1 MIKKECLAV
10 LVLCAIFSISCAK
23 NSYVLVRGF
32 QWERKINVES
42 FGPVTENDWVVPAG
56 GTTLSVVNKVHHQ
69 ESYPCL
75 DGYYDFEEGYTW
87 GWTTCERGVEMPF
100 YTYRIEKWHFERAVT
115 AIGNDQNPDWPKV
128 SFLGN
133 EREGGREEKYI
144 LIFSKPDDS
153 GLSQYVCSSKEEWNK
168 FVKGER
174 YRAKFSFSS
183 LSEIGQRISLED
195 N

>member
-10 LVLCAIFSISCAK
+10 LVLCAIFSIFCAK

-42 FGPVTENDWVVPAG
+42 FGPVIENDWAVPAG
-56 GTTLSVVNKVHHQ
+56 GVMLSTVNKVHHQ
-69 ESYPCL
+69 ESYRCFGPYYGFK
-75 DGYYDFEEGYTW
+75 GYKVGFHNCT
-87 GWTTCERGVEMPF
+87 RNVEMPF
-100 YTYRIEKWHFERAVT
+100 YNYRIEKWHFERAET
-115 AIGNDQNPDWPKV
+115 AVGNNQGPDWPKV
-128 SFLGN
+128 SFLEN

-183 LSEIGQRISLED
+183 LSEIGQRISLE
-195 N
+195 NN